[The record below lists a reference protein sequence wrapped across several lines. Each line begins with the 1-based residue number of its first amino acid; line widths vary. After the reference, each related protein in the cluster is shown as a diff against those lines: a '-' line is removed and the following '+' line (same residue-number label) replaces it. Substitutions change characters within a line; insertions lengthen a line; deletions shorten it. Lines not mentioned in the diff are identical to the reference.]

1 MRGIFM
7 GSKVQFITDLED
19 LEQRILTTLNN
30 QNDCKILISGTF
42 DHELF
47 KKLIKML
54 VYNNK
59 INKCRILM
67 PYVSNSGIL
76 SRVYI
81 NKISNVGG
89 KIRITSMFRKNLI
102 VIGNQ
107 VFILSLSARCLK
119 DFGIKSNFECAV
131 QTDDS
136 NTINYINETFEKIW
150 DKSLPIAN
158 D

>member
-1 MRGIFM
+1 M
-7 GSKVQFITDLED
+7 GSNVQFITDLED
-19 LEQRILTTLNN
+19 LLQIILITLNN
-30 QNDCKILISGTF
+30 ENDYHILISGTF

-47 KKLIKML
+47 KKLLKTL
-54 VYNNK
+54 VDNNK
-59 INKCRILM
+59 INRCKILM

-81 NKISNVGG
+81 NKISKAGG
-89 KIRITSMFRKNLI
+89 EIRITSMFRKNLI

-107 VFILSLSARCLK
+107 VFILSLSSRYLK
-119 DFGIKSNFECAV
+119 DLGIKSNFECAV

-136 NTINYINETFEKIW
+136 NTINYINEAFEKIW
-150 DKSLPIAN
+150 DKSLPIVS

>member
-1 MRGIFM
+1 ME
-7 GSKVQFITDLED
+7 SKVQFITESED
-19 LEQRILTTLNN
+19 LVQRILTTLNKE
-30 QNDCKILISGTF
+30 NDYKILISGTF

-47 KKLIKML
+47 KKLLKIL
-54 VYNNK
+54 VDNNK

-81 NKISNVGG
+81 NKICNAGG
-89 KIRITSMFRKNLI
+89 KIRITSMYRKNLI
-102 VIGNQ
+102 VIGTQ
-107 VFILSLSARCLK
+107 VFILSLSARCIK
-119 DFGIKSNFECAV
+119 DLGIKNNFECAV

-136 NTINYINETFEKIW
+136 NIINSINETFEKVW
-150 DKSLPIAN
+150 GKSLPIIN

>member
-1 MRGIFM
+1 MSGIFM
-7 GSKVQFITDLED
+7 GSKIQFITDLED

-30 QNDCKILISGTF
+30 QNDYKILISGTF

-47 KKLIKML
+47 KKLLKIL
-54 VYNNK
+54 VDNNK

-81 NKISNVGG
+81 NKICNVGG
-89 KIRITSMFRKNLI
+89 NIRITSLFRKNLI
-102 VIGNQ
+102 VIGTQ
-107 VFILSLSARCLK
+107 VFILSLSSRCLK
-119 DFGIKSNFECAV
+119 DLGIKSNFECAV

-136 NTINYINETFEKIW
+136 NIINSINEAFEKAW
-150 DKSLPIAN
+150 DKSLPIVN
-158 D
+158 E

>member
-1 MRGIFM
+1 M
-7 GSKVQFITDLED
+7 GSNVQFITDLED
-19 LEQRILTTLNN
+19 LLQIILITLNN
-30 QNDCKILISGTF
+30 ENDYHILISGTF

-47 KKLIKML
+47 KKLLKTL
-54 VYNNK
+54 VDKNK
-59 INKCRILM
+59 INKCKILM

-81 NKISNVGG
+81 NKISKAGG
-89 KIRITSMFRKNLI
+89 EIRITSMFRKNLI

-107 VFILSLSARCLK
+107 VFILSLSSRYLK
-119 DFGIKSNFECAV
+119 DLGIKSNFECAI

-150 DKSLPIAN
+150 DKSLPIVS

>member
-1 MRGIFM
+1 M
-7 GSKVQFITDLED
+7 GSKVQFITNLED
-19 LEQRILTTLNN
+19 LQQIILTTLNN
-30 QNDCKILISGTF
+30 QNDYKILISGTF
-42 DHELF
+42 DHKLF
-47 KKLIKML
+47 KELLKML
-54 VYNNK
+54 VDNNK

-81 NKISNVGG
+81 NKINNAGG
-89 KIRITSMFRKNLI
+89 KIRITNMFRKNLI

-107 VFILSLSARCLK
+107 VFILSLSSRCLK
-119 DFGIKSNFECAV
+119 DLGIKSNFECAV

-136 NTINYINETFEKIW
+136 NIINDINETFEKAW
-150 DKSLPIAN
+150 DKSLPIVN

>member
-1 MRGIFM
+1 M
-7 GSKVQFITDLED
+7 GSKVQFITESED
-19 LEQRILTTLNN
+19 LIQRILTTLNKE
-30 QNDCKILISGTF
+30 NDYQILISGTF

-47 KKLIKML
+47 KKLLKIL
-54 VYNNK
+54 IVNNK

-81 NKISNVGG
+81 NKICNAGG
-89 KIRITSMFRKNLI
+89 NIRITSMYRKNLI
-102 VIGNQ
+102 VIGTQ
-107 VFILSLSARCLK
+107 VFILSLSARCIK
-119 DFGIKSNFECAV
+119 DLGIKNNFECAV

-136 NTINYINETFEKIW
+136 NIINSINETFEKIW
-150 DKSLPIAN
+150 GKSLPIIN

>member
-1 MRGIFM
+1 M

-19 LEQRILTTLNN
+19 LEQRILTALNN
-30 QNDCKILISGTF
+30 ENDYKILISGTF

-47 KKLIKML
+47 KKLLKLL
-54 VYNNK
+54 VDNNN

-81 NKISNVGG
+81 NKIGDVGG

-102 VIGNQ
+102 VIGTQ
-107 VFILSLSARCLK
+107 VFILSLSSRYLK
-119 DFGIKSNFECAV
+119 DLGVKSNFECAV

-136 NTINYINETFEKIW
+136 NIINSINETFEKVW
-150 DKSLPIAN
+150 DKSLPIMN
-158 D
+158 E

>member
-1 MRGIFM
+1 M

-30 QNDCKILISGTF
+30 QNDYTILISGTF

-47 KKLIKML
+47 KKLLKML
-54 VYNNK
+54 VDNNK

-81 NKISNVGG
+81 NKISNLGG

-102 VIGNQ
+102 VIGTQ

-119 DFGIKSNFECAV
+119 DLGIKSNFECAV

-136 NTINYINETFEKIW
+136 NIIKSINETFQKVW
-150 DKSLPIAN
+150 DKSLPIVN

>member
-1 MRGIFM
+1 M

-19 LEQRILTTLNN
+19 LVQRLLITLDNKIDN
-30 QNDCKILISGTF
+30 HILISGTF

-47 KKLIKML
+47 KKLLKL
-54 VYNNK
+54 LLDNNM
-59 INKCRILM
+59 INKCKILM
-67 PYVSNSGIL
+67 PFVSNSGIL

-81 NKISNVGG
+81 NKIISAGG

-102 VIGNQ
+102 IIGND
-107 VFILSLSARCLK
+107 VFILSLSSRYLK
-119 DFGIKSNFECAV
+119 DLGIKSNFECAV
-131 QTDDS
+131 QTDDR
-136 NTINYINETFEKIW
+136 NTINYITEAFEKIW